1 MLGENIGNL
10 GNILRTYWE
19 HYGNQKNPTP
29 TTHHLH
35 QRKRIGCLGC
45 MLAHVVGCEEFPDL
59 KVKTP
64 MGDAFPRHW
73 LGLR

>member
-29 TTHHLH
+29 TTFTKEKELSALG
-35 QRKRIGCLGC
+35 GC
-45 MLAHVVGCEEFPDL
+45 
-59 KVKTP
+59 
-64 MGDAFPRHW
+64 
-73 LGLR
+73 